1 MSASMFITTLYLF
14 YRDYSFKNKTSQ
26 SLAHLLIMMNC
37 LLVALYVI
45 GFSRVFKGYHAYNQ
59 IISGL
64 IQGALL
70 ALIPSFIIYR
80 DLFKFFLT
88 FKHRPFVS
96 ILVNRYTFIYCV
108 LFGFAY

>member
-1 MSASMFITTLYLF
+1 MV
-14 YRDYSFKNKTSQ
+14 
-26 SLAHLLIMMNC
+26 HLLVMMNG
-37 LLVALYVI
+37 LLVALYII
-45 GFSRVFKGYHAYNQ
+45 GFSRVFKGFHTYNQ

-70 ALIPSFIIYR
+70 ALIPSFIIYT

-88 FKHRPFVS
+88 FKHRPLVS
-96 ILVNRYTFIYCV
+96 ILVNRYTFIYGM